1 MKVALNVR
9 NRALLGMAISKYEKL
24 AKGTKAN
31 LTTLNLPTM
40 QVQTALGCCEEIKER
55 MASAYQQGPDE
66 SVPNTLEIDFSED
79 LVTVVKDAFD
89 FVLGGHFLV
98 FGGKTEAEKERDRL
112 KEQLRLTDNVLLST
126 RQSLEH
132 MGARARSAEKSV
144 SVRKGVITRMKRR
157 IAAGRCVCCQH
168 EFKDLER
175 HMKKRHPRFDPEKH
189 VAAMEAK

>member
-40 QVQTALGCCEEIKER
+40 QVQTALGCCEEIKAR
-55 MASAYQQGPDE
+55 MASAYEQGPDA

-89 FVLGGHFLV
+89 FVLGKYEKLEETQLEMLTGTSETEETQNEVKALKTLFSGQLELV
-98 FGGKTEAEKERDRL
+98 RE
-112 KEQLRLTDNVLLST
+112 
-126 RQSLEH
+126 
-132 MGARARSAEKSV
+132 
-144 SVRKGVITRMKRR
+144 
-157 IAAGRCVCCQH
+157 
-168 EFKDLER
+168 
-175 HMKKRHPRFDPEKH
+175 
-189 VAAMEAK
+189 